1 MYFPVSVNL
10 DADIDT
16 FKKKLEIVYNNIFF
30 VKYLTSCG
38 KKLITFQKFH
48 DTHDQLIFYR

>member
-1 MYFPVSVNL
+1 MCTFLL

-38 KKLITFQKFH
+38 KKIDLFNLLTEKIKFDH
-48 DTHDQLIFYR
+48 FSKVS